1 VTGTGGGGAAAKR
14 GVLSAIKE
22 GGSLVRETSRRA
34 FLLSGA
40 VLLASTGVARA
51 NSALVTGGGR
61 FRVPV
66 TSFADMPWQTVIRQE
81 FDFSCGAASA
91 ATMLT
96 FHFNRPTTELEAF
109 EAMWENGEQ
118 EKIQEKG
125 FSLLDIKTYL
135 VTIGYKSDGFRVSL
149 DDVER
154 SGVPAI
160 FLIDLRGYLHF
171 VVVKGIIGDT
181 VLVGDP
187 AFGLSSYS
195 RAEFEDV
202 WVDDIVFVI
211 TSNVDLARANF
222 NLAADWKLD
231 VKAPLGAGVDRK
243 SLSSWSVRTSA
254 FPAQFRPNRVRN

>member
-1 VTGTGGGGAAAKR
+1 
-14 GVLSAIKE
+14 
-22 GGSLVRETSRRA
+22 VRDTSRRA

-40 VLLASTGVARA
+40 MLLASSAAAKA

-66 TSFADMPWQTVIRQE
+66 TSFADIPWKTVIRQE

-96 FHFNRPTTELEAF
+96 FHFNRPTTEIEAF
-109 EAMWENGEQ
+109 KAMWENGEQ
-118 EKIQEKG
+118 KKILERG

-135 VTIGYKSDGFRVSL
+135 ASVGYESDGFRVTL
-149 DDVER
+149 DEMDE

-171 VVVKGIIGDT
+171 VVVKGILNDT

-202 WVDDIVFVI
+202 WVDDIVFAI
-211 TSNVDLARANF
+211 TSENEVAQANF

-231 VKAPLGAGVDRK
+231 VKSRLGTGVDRK
-243 SLSSWSVRTSA
+243 SLSSWSVSTSA
-254 FPAQFRPNRVRN
+254 FPAQFRPSVIRN

>member
-1 VTGTGGGGAAAKR
+1 MRK
-14 GVLSAIKE
+14 
-22 GGSLVRETSRRA
+22 TSRRG
-34 FLLSGA
+34 FILSGA
-40 VLLASTGVARA
+40 MLLASASAAKAGP
-51 NSALVTGGGR
+51 ALVTGGGR

-66 TSFADMPWQTVIRQE
+66 TSYADLKWQTIVRQE

-96 FHFNRPTTELEAF
+96 YHFNRPTTEKDAFALMWNNGDRVLILER
-109 EAMWENGEQ
+109 
-118 EKIQEKG
+118 G

-135 VTIGYKSDGFRVSL
+135 ASIGYESDGFRVSL
-149 DDVER
+149 DQLEE

-160 FLIDLRGYLHF
+160 FLIDLKGYLHF
-171 VVVKGIIGDT
+171 VVVKGIVNDT

-202 WVDDIVFVI
+202 WVDDIVFTI
-211 TSNVDLARANF
+211 TSEVEVARENF

-231 VKAPLGAGVDRK
+231 VKSWLGAGVDRK

-254 FPAQFRPNRVRN
+254 FPAQFRPAAIRD